1 MKVVHVS
8 TSTTGGAGIAALRLH
23 CGLLQKSVDS
33 SFIALYT
40 SKKGAFPN
48 NIFQFNHNYS
58 LLNRIKRKLNLPVLQ
73 QKENNTMIHG
83 LKKDYELF
91 SFPFTD
97 FRVEEDDL
105 LRNADIVHLHWVSN
119 FINYPTFFKK
129 IKKPIVWTFHDMNPL
144 LGGFHYLGDKYR
156 NESFS
161 SIEERL
167 KKMKIAEL
175 KHANNLT
182 VVTPSQWL
190 GNDLKMNS
198 AFRNVRYAHI
208 PYGLDLSVFK
218 PQDKS
223 FARSQFN
230 IPLGRK
236 VILFVSEN
244 VTNYRK
250 GFDLLTEAIR
260 EIDLASEFLLVSIG
274 KGKTGFSQNGR
285 IMALGKIADDRLMSL
300 LYSAADVFVLPSRED
315 NFPNVMLE
323 AMACGTPV
331 IAFDRGGMREV
342 IRNNYNGILVE
353 DVTAK
358 GLRTAIELFISG
370 HCIFDSK
377 EIRDFAVH
385 NFDLILQASRYL
397 KLYQRILA

>member
-1 MKVVHVS
+1 
-8 TSTTGGAGIAALRLH
+8 
-23 CGLLQKSVDS
+23 
-33 SFIALYT
+33 
-40 SKKGAFPN
+40 
-48 NIFQFNHNYS
+48 
-58 LLNRIKRKLNLPVLQ
+58 
-73 QKENNTMIHG
+73 
-83 LKKDYELF
+83 
-91 SFPFTD
+91 
-97 FRVEEDDL
+97 
-105 LRNADIVHLHWVSN
+105 
-119 FINYPTFFKK
+119 
-129 IKKPIVWTFHDMNPL
+129 
-144 LGGFHYLGDKYR
+144 
-156 NESFS
+156 
-161 SIEERL
+161 
-167 KKMKIAEL
+167 
-175 KHANNLT
+175 
-182 VVTPSQWL
+182 
-190 GNDLKMNS
+190 MNS
-198 AFRNVRYAHI
+198 AFTNVRYAHI

-331 IAFDRGGMREV
+331 IAFDRGGMKEV

-397 KLYQRILA
+397 NLYQRILA